1 MIKRGSILVLVLFCF
16 TPLAVN
22 GQFFGKKKKRKTE
35 KVELSSDSVSIDITN
50 LVFKNING
58 DPVYYD
64 KKLQSKI
71 EELDK
76 AQKWEELY
84 PLLTEYVS
92 NFGTQNFAHQTYYL
106 WRLAKLTEVFGSPAQ
121 AKPLYALVLK
131 HHRKGLNISEV
142 LARYDSLD
150 GNKKQYFVP
159 LDYYYDLVEFRR
171 QVDTLIPP
179 RGVLTTMGPMVNSDH
194 EDYAPMVSKGDSLLI
209 FTSKRNSVNT
219 GINKYINEDIFITS
233 LQNNNWGKAEMF
245 ERINSRYNEGSG
257 YLTRSGT
264 ELFFSRCESPEGFG
278 NCDLYYSQLQGDTLW
293 TEPENLG
300 ETVNSDGWDSHP
312 TLNVTEDTLYFSSD
326 RRGGFGLAD
335 IYYSVKRG
343 KGKWSKA
350 MNLGPIVNT
359 RLNEVSPFFHP
370 QHNVLYFSSNGHLLN
385 FGDYDIYKSY
395 KIEGAWSEPV
405 NIGPLVNGKGTE
417 FYFSIDNKS
426 EYIYYAR
433 SEEESMKNLD
443 LYSFP
448 LPMEGQPLATTRF
461 TGKIKTLTGKIPQNA
476 VVSIIDLDEGVE
488 VAPKFA
494 REDGTFEFD
503 LINNRNYLLIV
514 QGDDIFRL
522 EKLFFLDGDM
532 EYTGIVERVASTI
545 EFASLEFKNG
555 SAEILPEMH
564 TDLQKVIDFLI
575 DHPTFNLNI
584 SGHTDSSGNALLNL
598 KLSQQRADAIKRYIS
613 NTGNI
618 EESRIF
624 AIGYGSEKPIVKEE
638 KTDEDRKLNRRVEF
652 EIYRDPPKKEDLS
665 STGNY

>member
-1 MIKRGSILVLVLFCF
+1 MRKRGFLPTLVLLCCIYP
-16 TPLAVN
+16 TVN
-22 GQFFGKKKKRKTE
+22 GQFFKKKKERKGE
-35 KVELSSDSVSIDITN
+35 KLELSSDSVSIEITD
-50 LVFKNING
+50 LVFKNINSE
-58 DPVYYD
+58 PVYIN
-64 KKLQSKI
+64 KKLQDKI

-76 AQKWEELY
+76 AEKWEELY
-84 PLLTEYVS
+84 PLLQEYVS
-92 NFGTQNFAHQTYYL
+92 NFGTQNFALQTYYI
-106 WRLAKLTEVFGSPAQ
+106 WRLAKLTEVFGSPEQ
-121 AKPLYALVLK
+121 SKPLYALVLK
-131 HHRKGLNISEV
+131 HHRQGLNIPQV
-142 LARYDSLD
+142 LARYDSLNK
-150 GNKKQYFVP
+150 NKKEYYVP
-159 LDYYYDLVEFRR
+159 LDYYYDLVDFRR

-179 RGVLTTMGPMVNSDH
+179 RGVLTSMGPMVNSSN
-194 EDYAPMVSKGDSLLI
+194 EDYAPMVSKGDSILI

-219 GINKYINEDIFITS
+219 GINKYINEDIFITK

-257 YLTRSGT
+257 YLTRNGK
-264 ELFFSRCESPEGFG
+264 ELFFARCESPDGFG
-278 NCDLYYSQLQGDTLW
+278 NCDIYYSHYQGDTLW
-293 TEPENLG
+293 SEPENLG
-300 ETVNSDGWDSHP
+300 EAINSDGWDSHP

-335 IYYSVKRG
+335 LYYSVKG
-343 KGKWSKA
+343 PKGKWGKA
-350 MNLGPIVNT
+350 RNLGPIINT
-359 RLNEVSPFFHP
+359 RGNEVSPFFHP

-395 KIEGAWSEPV
+395 HIGGGWSEPI

-417 FYFSIDNKS
+417 FYFSIDQESN
-426 EYIYYAR
+426 YIYYAR

-461 TGKIKTLTGKIPQNA
+461 SGKIQTLTGKIPQNA

-532 EYTGIVERVASTI
+532 EYEGVVERVASTI

-564 TDLQKVIDFLI
+564 ADLQKVVDFLI

-584 SGHTDSSGNALLNL
+584 SGHTDSSGNAILNL
-598 KLSQQRADAIKRYIS
+598 KLSQQRADAIKRYLV

-618 EESRIF
+618 QDNRIF
-624 AIGYGSEKPIVKEE
+624 AIGYGSEKPIIKEE

-652 EIYRDPPKKEDLS
+652 EIYRDPPKNQVG
-665 STGNY
+665 STGNE